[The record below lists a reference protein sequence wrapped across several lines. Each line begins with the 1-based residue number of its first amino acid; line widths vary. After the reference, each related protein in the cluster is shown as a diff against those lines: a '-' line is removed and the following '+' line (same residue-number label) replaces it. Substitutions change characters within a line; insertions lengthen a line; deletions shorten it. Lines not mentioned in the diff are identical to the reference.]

1 MNPSLAA
8 VSAFGLRAP
17 ETFETAISA
26 GARHMAS
33 GRLARD
39 MQGYGVLGPYKIE
52 RYAKLPQRSKTVTT
66 GLGSIK
72 TTWIRVYSASNRLLG
87 LENGWPFRRFGGGAT
102 LPPSPLSPLGALSHI
117 SQSLTDA
124 PPGCPRTSALIKAR
138 LIDINR
144 QRGHATA
151 QQLRKTAE
159 KPPAQAGKVLLPA
172 GAPNG
177 TSRRS
182 PRRTPSRASCAG
194 ALWVFLLQ
202 PGAPATNARRLEPV
216 GGGRQVVSR
225 PSGGSRWTR
234 GSAPAGRAAAGPPRG
249 SRPGTGREGVRTGPP
264 RDLASVA
271 CSPGRP
277 SAPTLRRAGGGR
289 GGAPRAGLQLGRGG
303 FGVGGGLSFGV
314 PELAVGTMG
323 GAGAHD
329 PWATAK
335 HASGVRRALT
345 PERRAPPILDLR
357 RAKTTV
363 LYFVWPN
370 YKRIRPTRNGSLG

>member
-1 MNPSLAA
+1 MISIKQFA
-8 VSAFGLRAP
+8 VQ
-17 ETFETAISA
+17 
-26 GARHMAS
+26 RH
-33 GRLARD
+33 
-39 MQGYGVLGPYKIE
+39 YGVLGPYKIE

-87 LENGWPFRRFGGGAT
+87 LENGWPFRRFGGGAAP
-102 LPPSPLSPLGALSHI
+102 PPSPLSPLGALSHI

-194 ALWVFLLQ
+194 AFWVSAMQ
-202 PGAPATNARRLEPV
+202 PGAPATNERRLEPA

-225 PSGGSRWTR
+225 PSGAADGR
-234 GSAPAGRAAAGPPRG
+234 GAARQRAELPAGRPPRG
-249 SRPGTGREGVRTGPP
+249 SGPGTGREGVRTGPP
-264 RDLASVA
+264 RHLASVA

-277 SAPTLRRAGGGR
+277 SAPHAAQGGWGGAEDRAAARQGGVWGRRGPVLRGSRAGGRNYGW
-289 GGAPRAGLQLGRGG
+289 
-303 FGVGGGLSFGV
+303 S
-314 PELAVGTMG
+314 
-323 GAGAHD
+323 
-329 PWATAK
+329 
-335 HASGVRRALT
+335 RR
-345 PERRAPPILDLR
+345 P
-357 RAKTTV
+357 
-363 LYFVWPN
+363 
-370 YKRIRPTRNGSLG
+370 

>member
-1 MNPSLAA
+1 MPPGWRPTEHRAEQL
-8 VSAFGLRAP
+8 LRH
-17 ETFETAISA
+17 
-26 GARHMAS
+26 R
-33 GRLARD
+33 RLLIWDPDGCLVCGSREPRS
-39 MQGYGVLGPYKIE
+39 YGMLGPYKIE

-87 LENGWPFRRFGGGAT
+87 LENGWPFRRFGGGAAP
-102 LPPSPLSPLGALSHI
+102 PPSPLSPLGALSHI

-144 QRGHATA
+144 QRGHETA

-194 ALWVFLLQ
+194 AFWVSAMQ
-202 PGAPATNARRLEPV
+202 PGAPATNERRLEPV

-225 PSGGSRWTR
+225 PSGGSRWPR
-234 GSAPAGRAAAGPPRG
+234 GSAPTGRAAAGRPPRG
-249 SRPGTGREGVRTGPP
+249 SGPGTGREGVRTGPP
-264 RDLASVA
+264 RHLASVG

-277 SAPTLRRAGGGR
+277 SAPPRCAGWVGGR
-289 GGAPRAGLQLGRGG
+289 
-303 FGVGGGLSFGV
+303 
-314 PELAVGTMG
+314 
-323 GAGAHD
+323 
-329 PWATAK
+329 
-335 HASGVRRALT
+335 
-345 PERRAPPILDLR
+345 
-357 RAKTTV
+357 
-363 LYFVWPN
+363 
-370 YKRIRPTRNGSLG
+370 